1 MRIRCGTILAA
12 ALVALAVGAM
22 AGWFAAGAWGERKCG
37 NVELWKCGNVET
49 AKVDRARSPVSP
61 ERSEPRKRWLQGCS
75 PDGRVCRTPARAS
88 ASRTA
93 CGWGISA
100 TADAGESKVSEAEL
114 AALRDKAALLDKEL
128 KVLLDA
134 RARKA
139 KADAQKAGGGDS
151 QKDKPEV
158 SADEALEKCETYG
171 ELKRRYPNVWR
182 EWHGKMSVHATRVL
196 KKYDSWRG
204 YMSGLDVSSMT
215 DEERENHARM
225 MEIYERRHALM
236 RETELC
242 EDDEMT
248 VARFKENR
256 DEMDRLDEEV
266 RGLLVAERNTLLRI
280 TAENLGRRLGWQ
292 DADTAELAE
301 TLRAVGDVVSGDLTN

>member
-1 MRIRCGTILAA
+1 MRIRSGTIF
-12 ALVALAVGAM
+12 VVVIALAVGAA
-22 AGWFAAGAWGERKCG
+22 AGWFAEGMWNGMGQSPRAARWSAPTDSPRVRSINAPEKP
-37 NVELWKCGNVET
+37 
-49 AKVDRARSPVSP
+49 KVTD
-61 ERSEPRKRWLQGCS
+61 
-75 PDGRVCRTPARAS
+75 
-88 ASRTA
+88 
-93 CGWGISA
+93 
-100 TADAGESKVSEAEL
+100 AEL
-114 AALRDKAALLDKEL
+114 AALRDKAASLDKEL
-128 KVLLDA
+128 KDLLAA
-134 RARKA
+134 RERKA

-158 SADEALEKCETYG
+158 SADEALEKCKTYG

-215 DEERENHARM
+215 DEERENHTRM
-225 MEIYERRHALM
+225 MEIYERKHALM

-242 EDDEMT
+242 ADDEMT

-256 DEMDRLDEEV
+256 DEMERLDEEG
-266 RGLLVAERNTLLRI
+266 RKLMAAERNTLLRI

-301 TLRAVGDVVSGDLTN
+301 TLRAVGDATSGDTMN

>member
-1 MRIRCGTILAA
+1 MFWEKGIVVVFA
-12 ALVALAVGAM
+12 ALAVGAA
-22 AGWFAAGAWGERKCG
+22 AGWFAERAWGERKCG

-49 AKVDRARSPVSP
+49 ANVGRARSPVSP
-61 ERSEPRKRWLQGCS
+61 ERSEPRKRWLQGCATN
-75 PDGRVCRTPARAS
+75 GRAS
-88 ASRTA
+88 RP
-93 CGWGISA
+93 A
-100 TADAGESKVSEAEL
+100 TAAEKSKVTDAEL
-114 AALRDKAALLDKEL
+114 AALRDKAASLDKEL
-128 KVLLDA
+128 KELLDA
-134 RARKA
+134 RERKA

-215 DEERENHARM
+215 DEERENHTRM
-225 MEIYERRHALM
+225 MEIYEKKHALM

-242 EDDEMT
+242 DDDEMT
-248 VARFKENR
+248 TARFKENNK
-256 DEMDRLDEEV
+256 EMDRLDEEG
-266 RGLLVAERNTLLRI
+266 RKLMAAERNTLLRI
-280 TAENLGRRLGWQ
+280 TAENMGRRLGWQ
-292 DADTAELAE
+292 DSDTAEFAE
-301 TLRAVGDVVSGDLTN
+301 TLRAVGDATFADAMN

>member
-1 MRIRCGTILAA
+1 MAMMGRNGIVVVFIACVIGAA
-12 ALVALAVGAM
+12 

-49 AKVDRARSPVSP
+49 ANVGRARSPSATN
-61 ERSEPRKRWLQGCS
+61 G
-75 PDGRVCRTPARAS
+75 RAS
-88 ASRTA
+88 RP
-93 CGWGISA
+93 A
-100 TADAGESKVSEAEL
+100 TAAEKSKVTDAEL
-114 AALRDKAALLDKEL
+114 AALRDKAASLDKEL
-128 KVLLDA
+128 KDLLAA
-134 RARKA
+134 RERKA

-182 EWHGKMSVHATRVL
+182 EWHGKMSEHATRVL

-215 DEERENHARM
+215 DEERENHTRM
-225 MEIYERRHALM
+225 MEIYERKHALM

-242 EDDEMT
+242 DDDEMT
-248 VARFKENR
+248 TARFKENNN
-256 DEMDRLDEEV
+256 EMNRLDEEG
-266 RGLLVAERNTLLRI
+266 RRLMAAERNALLRI

-292 DADTAELAE
+292 EADTAEFAE
-301 TLRAVGDVVSGDLTN
+301 TLRAVGDVVSGDTMN

>member
-1 MRIRCGTILAA
+1 MRIRSGTIFVVVIAH
-12 ALVALAVGAM
+12 AVGAA
-22 AGWFAAGAWGERKCG
+22 AGWFAEGIWNGMGQSPRAARWSAP
-37 NVELWKCGNVET
+37 T
-49 AKVDRARSPVSP
+49 DSPRARSMNAP
-61 ERSEPRKRWLQGCS
+61 EKPK
-75 PDGRVCRTPARAS
+75 VT
-88 ASRTA
+88 
-93 CGWGISA
+93 
-100 TADAGESKVSEAEL
+100 DAGL
-114 AALRDKAALLDKEL
+114 AALRDKAASLDKEL
-128 KVLLDA
+128 KELLAA
-134 RARKA
+134 RERKA

-215 DEERENHARM
+215 DEERENHTRM
-225 MEIYERRHALM
+225 MEIYEKKHALM

-242 EDDEMT
+242 ADDEMT

-256 DEMDRLDEEV
+256 DEMERLDEEG
-266 RGLLVAERNTLLRI
+266 RKLMVAERNTLLRI

-292 DADTAELAE
+292 DADTAEFAE
-301 TLRAVGDVVSGDLTN
+301 TLSAVGDVVSGDTIN

>member
-1 MRIRCGTILAA
+1 MAMMGRNGIVVVFI
-12 ALVALAVGAM
+12 ALAVGGA
-22 AGWFAAGAWGERKCG
+22 AGWLAARAWGGAAGRGLPALPDGQCDDG
-37 NVELWKCGNVET
+37 
-49 AKVDRARSPVSP
+49 RARSLSATN
-61 ERSEPRKRWLQGCS
+61 
-75 PDGRVCRTPARAS
+75 GRASRAPARAS

-100 TADAGESKVSEAEL
+100 TADAAAEKPNVTETEL
-114 AALRDKAALLDKEL
+114 AALRDKAASLDKEL
-128 KVLLDA
+128 KELLAA
-134 RARKA
+134 RERKA

-204 YMSGLDVSSMT
+204 FMSGLDVSSMT
-215 DEERENHARM
+215 EEELENHARL
-225 MEIYERRHALM
+225 MELYERKHSLM

-242 EDDEMT
+242 DDDEMT
-248 VARFKENR
+248 TARFKENNK
-256 DEMDRLDEEV
+256 EMDRLDEEG
-266 RGLLVAERNTLLRI
+266 RKLMVAERNTLLRI
-280 TAENLGRRLGWQ
+280 TAENMGRRLGWQ
-292 DADTAELAE
+292 EADTAEFAE
-301 TLRAVGDVVSGDLTN
+301 TLRAVGDVVSDDTMN